1 MTRNENNV
9 NKGSNERPDFS
20 SIGSHNSHSSH
31 ASHRMIQPRG
41 GYETLLSYKKAEVA
55 WGITLRFTHKFLAR
69 RNHPIE
75 ARVSP

>member
-1 MTRNENNV
+1 
-9 NKGSNERPDFS
+9 
-20 SIGSHNSHSSH
+20 
-31 ASHRMIQPRG
+31 MIQPRG